1 MKRVLT
7 LSFAA
12 LAVVLTLAGCYG
24 RKLVNVPNTVD
35 QTRAELQALR
45 KDQEDT
51 NRLLRE
57 LNARTDEDGAL
68 LRELKADTGSLFE
81 ELMQRIQVLE
91 GKTDDTADRFDR
103 LSEKVDEV
111 RYPGSIGSTA
121 LPGAPDSLATG
132 GDSLTVG
139 FADGRKA
146 YTNAY
151 TDMTAGNYD
160 LALMGFEEFL
170 RNYPDSE
177 LSDNAQYW
185 IGECHYAKEEYQ
197 PAYDAFK
204 RVLDVFPKGDKI
216 PSALLKTGYCALE
229 LGKNKEG
236 RAFLEELVAKYPL
249 SAEAR
254 LAQEKLDTL
263 PR

>member
-1 MKRVLT
+1 MKRVFT
-7 LSFAA
+7 ISFAA
-12 LAVVLTLAGCYG
+12 LAVVTSLAGCYG
-24 RKLVNVPNTVD
+24 RRLVNVPNTVD
-35 QTRAELQALR
+35 QTRAEIQAIR
-45 KDQEDT
+45 KEQEDT
-51 NRLLRE
+51 NRMLRE
-57 LNARTDEDGAL
+57 LQARSDQNDAL
-68 LRELKADTGSLFE
+68 LRELKADTGSRFE
-81 ELMQRIQVLE
+81 ELVQRIQVLE

-111 RYPGSIGSTA
+111 RYPGPTGM
-121 LPGAPDSLATG
+121 PGAQDSLALG
-132 GDSLTVG
+132 RDSVTVG
-139 FADGRKA
+139 FADARKA

-151 TDMTAGNYD
+151 TDMTSGNYD

-197 PAYDAFK
+197 QAYDAFK
-204 RVLDVFPKGDKI
+204 RVLDVYPKGDKI
-216 PSALLKTGYCALE
+216 PSALLKTGYSALA
-229 LGKNKEG
+229 LGKDKEG
-236 RAFLEELVAKYPL
+236 RKFLEELVAKYPL

-254 LAQEKLDTL
+254 LAQEKLDSL

>member
-1 MKRVLT
+1 LT
-7 LSFAA
+7 A
-12 LAVVLTLAGCYG
+12 LAVVLALTGCYG

-35 QTRAELQALR
+35 HTRAEVQALR
-45 KDQEDT
+45 QSQEET
-51 NRLLRE
+51 NRLVRE
-57 LNARTDEDGAL
+57 LQARTEENGAF
-68 LRELKADTGSLFE
+68 LRELKADTGTLFD
-81 ELMQRIQVLE
+81 ELLQRIQVLE
-91 GKTDDTADRFDR
+91 GKTDDTAYRFER

-111 RYPGSIGSTA
+111 RYPA
-121 LPGAPDSLATG
+121 QGASDSLATG
-132 GDSLTVG
+132 GDSITVG
-139 FADGRKA
+139 FADARKA

-185 IGECHYAKEEYQ
+185 IGECYYAREQYQ

-204 RVLDVFPKGDKI
+204 RVLDVYPKGDKI
-216 PSALLKTGYCALE
+216 PSALLKAGYCALA
-229 LGKNKEG
+229 LGTNREG

-249 SAEAR
+249 SVEAR
-254 LAQEKLDTL
+254 LAEEKLGAVS
-263 PR
+263 R

>member
-1 MKRVLT
+1 MKRVLP
-7 LSFAA
+7 LSCAV
-12 LAVVLTLAGCYG
+12 LAIVLMLTGCYG

-35 QTRAELQALR
+35 QTRAEVQELR
-45 KDQEDT
+45 RSQEET
-51 NRLLRE
+51 NRLVRE
-57 LNARTDEDGAL
+57 LQARIEENGGF

-81 ELMQRIQVLE
+81 ELMQRIQVLD
-91 GKTDDTADRFDR
+91 GKTDDTAYRFER

-111 RYPGSIGSTA
+111 RYPAQGISQ
-121 LPGAPDSLATG
+121 GAPDSLAAG
-132 GDSLTVG
+132 GDSVSIG
-139 FADGRKA
+139 FADARKA

-185 IGECHYAKEEYQ
+185 VGECYYAREQYQ

-204 RVLDVFPKGDKI
+204 RVLDVYPKGDKI
-216 PSALLKTGYCALE
+216 PSALLKAGYCALA

-236 RAFLEELVAKYPL
+236 RAFLEELVEKFPL
-249 SAEAR
+249 SVEAR
-254 LAQEKLDTL
+254 LAEEKLGAVS
-263 PR
+263 R

>member
-12 LAVVLTLAGCYG
+12 LAVVLTVAGCYG

-35 QTRAELQALR
+35 LTRAEIQALR
-45 KDQEDT
+45 KEQEDT
-51 NRLLRE
+51 NRLLSE
-57 LNARTDEDGAL
+57 LRAKTDENGSL
-68 LRELKADTGSLFE
+68 LRELKADTGSRFE
-81 ELMQRIQVLE
+81 ELGQRIQVLE
-91 GKTDDTADRFDR
+91 GKTDDTVDRFER

-111 RYPGSIGSTA
+111 RYPGPTTPLG
-121 LPGAPDSLATG
+121 GPDSLAAG
-132 GDSLTVG
+132 RDSVAVG
-139 FADGRKA
+139 FAGARKA

-197 PAYDAFK
+197 TAYDAFK
-204 RVLDVFPKGDKI
+204 KVLDVYPKGDKI
-216 PSALLKTGYCALE
+216 PSALLKTGYCALA
-229 LGKNKEG
+229 LGKDKEG
-236 RAFLEELVAKYPL
+236 RAFLKELVAKYPL

>member
-1 MKRVLT
+1 MRRVLT
-7 LSFAA
+7 LSCVT
-12 LAVVLTLAGCYG
+12 LAVALTLAGCYG

-35 QTRAELQALR
+35 QTQAEIRALR
-45 KDQEDT
+45 KGQEDT

-57 LNARTDEDGAL
+57 LQARTDENGAF
-68 LRELKADTGSLFE
+68 LRELKADTGSLFD
-81 ELMQRIQVLE
+81 ELLQRIQVLE
-91 GKTDDTADRFDR
+91 GKTDDTAYRFER
-103 LSEKVDEV
+103 LSEKVDDV
-111 RYPGSIGSTA
+111 RYTTPGPPRVAG
-121 LPGAPDSLATG
+121 DSLAAG
-132 GDSLTVG
+132 GDSVAVG
-139 FADGRKA
+139 FADARKA

-151 TDMTAGNYD
+151 TDMTTGNYD

-185 IGECHYAKEEYQ
+185 IGECHYAREEYQ

-204 RVLDVFPKGDKI
+204 RVLDVYPEGDKI
-216 PSALLKTGYCALE
+216 PSALLKTGYCALA

-249 SAEAR
+249 SDEAR
-254 LAQEKLDTL
+254 LAEEKLGTL
-263 PR
+263 SR

>member
-7 LSFAA
+7 LSLVA
-12 LAVVLTLAGCYG
+12 LALVLSLTGCYG

-35 QTRAELQALR
+35 DVRTELQALR
-45 KDQEDT
+45 KEQEDT

-57 LNARTDEDGAL
+57 LQAKTDENGES
-68 LRELKADTGSLFE
+68 LRQFKADTGTQFD
-81 ELMQRIQVLE
+81 ELKQRMQVLE
-91 GKTDDTADRFDR
+91 GKSDDTADRFEK

-111 RYPGSIGSTA
+111 RYPAAGA
-121 LPGAPDSLATG
+121 LPAADSLAAG
-132 GDSLTVG
+132 GDSVRVG
-139 FADGRKA
+139 FADARRA

-151 TDMTAGNYD
+151 SDMTAGNYD

-170 RNYPDSE
+170 RNYPASE

-197 PAYDAFK
+197 AAYDAFK
-204 RVLDVFPKGDKI
+204 KVLDVYPNGDKI
-216 PSALLKTGYCALE
+216 PSALLKTGYCALA
-229 LGKNKEG
+229 LGKDKEG
-236 RAFLEELVAKYPL
+236 RGFLQELVAKYPL
-249 SAEAR
+249 SPEAR
-254 LAQEKLDTL
+254 LAQEKLEAL